1 MAASQRI
8 SHMRVR
14 IFEFQPQGPGTFV
27 DVLSS
32 DVTDTY
38 DNIRAHLQEVIA
50 NLPAHHF
57 AIVCDALPN
66 PSVTLGYEAASDNV
80 GSSESQEGPS
90 VDQTAPGL
98 ARNQTAT
105 LSGSKSRRQPPSW
118 TVVNGGEH
126 SEIPAD
132 IQTGK

>member
-1 MAASQRI
+1 MAAGQRI

-14 IFEFQPQGPGTFV
+14 IFEFQPQGAGTFV

-38 DNIRAHLQEVIA
+38 DNIRRHLQEVFA

-66 PSVTLGYEAASDNV
+66 PSITLGYEAASDNV
-80 GSSESQEGPS
+80 GSSESQEGS
-90 VDQTAPGL
+90 GMDQAPQGL

-105 LSGSKSRRQPPSW
+105 LSGSKPGRKPPSW
-118 TVVNGGEH
+118 SVVNGGEH